1 MLVPFLFQSGGFL
14 IFKSYSHLIERLDD
28 RDIHLEKKRTLK
40 MGNRQNVQVKLPQ
53 NDDETET
60 RRQNL
65 QSTRNKYQLQQ
76 PTFGLTDLE
85 QRLVNIVN
93 LPPMVS

>member
-1 MLVPFLFQSGGFL
+1 
-14 IFKSYSHLIERLDD
+14 
-28 RDIHLEKKRTLK
+28 

-76 PTFGLTDLE
+76 PTFGLTDRSLMRTIKV
-85 QRLVNIVN
+85 Q
-93 LPPMVS
+93 

>member
-1 MLVPFLFQSGGFL
+1 
-14 IFKSYSHLIERLDD
+14 
-28 RDIHLEKKRTLK
+28 
-40 MGNRQNVQVKLPQ
+40 MGNRQNIQVKLPQ

-65 QSTRNKYQLQQ
+65 QSARNKYQLQQ

-93 LPPMVS
+93 LPPMVSLKKIISERY